1 MKQYTS
7 QEQTTKLIEL
17 GFAYPKSCSGFSL
30 DETKDAVFY
39 YDYSIGELI
48 EMLPKKIESDMDD
61 EYCDEYSYLVFE
73 EGWDVLYRNG
83 MYVNDRCIHSTELI
97 DALFTMIIKLKEER
111 VI

>member
-1 MKQYTS
+1 MRQHTTH
-7 QEQTTKLIEL
+7 EQTTKLIEL

-48 EMLPKKIESDMDD
+48 EMLPTHYYTETKCFELSIA
-61 EYCDEYSYLVFE
+61 YSAFNT
-73 EGWDVLYRNG
+73 GWIVGGTRDPKDNTYG
-83 MYVNDRCIHSTELI
+83 EELI
-97 DALFTMIIKLKEER
+97 DTLYDMVVKLKEEG

>member
-1 MKQYTS
+1 MRQYTTH
-7 QEQTTKLIEL
+7 EQTTKLIEL

-48 EMLPKKIESDMDD
+48 EMLPTHYYTETKCFELSIA
-61 EYCDEYSYLVFE
+61 YSAFNS
-73 EGWDVLYRNG
+73 GWIVGGTRDPKDNTYG
-83 MYVNDRCIHSTELI
+83 EELI
-97 DALFTMIIKLKEER
+97 DTLYDMVVKLKEEG